1 MASRQPTEGIEDSGS
16 LATDEVKLVEA
27 ALRFGHRRELILG
40 NAFANPA
47 WEIMLR
53 LYAAAAKGHDV
64 SNDALMAATGRSK
77 VTQRWLDALVQDGL
91 VAISSP
97 SGIPLVKL
105 TTHGKAS
112 MDALFAS
119 AQAGT
124 AVS

>member
-1 MASRQPTEGIEDSGS
+1 MASRQPTEGIEDPGS

-27 ALRFGHRRELILG
+27 ALRLGHSRELIIG

-47 WEIMLR
+47 WEIMRR
-53 LYAAAAKGHDV
+53 LDAAAAKGHEG